1 MVEGHGT
8 ATKAGDA
15 AEVSG
20 LVSVF
25 EAANTEGREWCG
37 RVIGRELSGTVGDWC
52 RKSLIE
58 LGMRRPGEEIE
69 MKVRLENAS
78 VRLCALSI
86 WDKAAGKPM
95 FGLEKVV
102 QLGEKSGKAL
112 DRVYQVAQ
120 RLSALS
126 DEDMKELVGNSD
138 GTPSDD
144 SSSG

>member
-1 MVEGHGT
+1 MSKSEVESVRMLS
-8 ATKAGDA
+8 AEEILA
-15 AEVSG
+15 ADDLAEEVVDVPEWDGSV
-20 LVSVF
+20 LV
-25 EAANTEGREWCG
+25 
-37 RVIGRELSGTVGDWC
+37 RELTGTVRDWYQ
-52 RKSLIE
+52 KSLIE
-58 LGMRRPGEEIE
+58 FGMLKPGEEIE

-112 DRVYQVAQ
+112 DRVYPVAQ

-126 DEDMKELVGNSD
+126 DEDVKELVGNSD

>member
-1 MVEGHGT
+1 MSKSVRMLSAEEIL
-8 ATKAGDA
+8 A
-15 AEVSG
+15 ADDLAEEVVDVPEWGGSV
-20 LVSVF
+20 LV
-25 EAANTEGREWCG
+25 
-37 RVIGRELSGTVGDWC
+37 RELTGTVRDWYQ
-52 RKSLIE
+52 KSLIE
-58 LGMRRPGEEIE
+58 FGMLKPGEEIE

-144 SSSG
+144 SSTK

>member
-1 MVEGHGT
+1 MSKSVRMLSAEEIL
-8 ATKAGDA
+8 A
-15 AEVSG
+15 ADDLAEEVVDVPEWVGSV
-20 LVSVF
+20 LV
-25 EAANTEGREWCG
+25 
-37 RVIGRELSGTVGDWC
+37 RELTGTVRDWYQ
-52 RKSLIE
+52 KSLIE
-58 LGMRRPGEEIE
+58 FGMLKPGEEIE

-144 SSSG
+144 SSTK

>member
-1 MVEGHGT
+1 MSKSVRMLSAEEIL
-8 ATKAGDA
+8 A
-15 AEVSG
+15 ADDLAEEVVDVPEWSG
-20 LVSVF
+20 SLLV
-25 EAANTEGREWCG
+25 
-37 RVIGRELSGTVGDWC
+37 RELTGTVRDWYQ
-52 RKSLIE
+52 KSLIE
-58 LGMRRPGEEIE
+58 FGMLKPGEEIE

-144 SSSG
+144 SSTE